1 MKPAPFDEKYTYID
15 SNTGK
20 RVDSTESRTEVFDK
34 NGTSLYQIP
43 NVFSGRRTMM
53 LSPDGQT
60 LILDGNYYFGNRF
73 LRSPSM
79 TEDEV
84 VTLIY
89 HQGSLWK
96 EIRFA
101 TDLNNGKNIEVRGG
115 SIGGGW
121 LPRTD
126 YIADNS
132 VDWDRGVLLYTM
144 IDEDSTTV
152 DTEIKLP
159 PTTSEARQQQLNPFG
174 EKVRVGS
181 ISAAA
186 REANFPF
193 STLLAF
199 GFILVAAMSFKRRSQ

>member
-15 SNTGK
+15 PNTGK

-34 NGTSLYQIP
+34 NGASLYEIS

-60 LILDGNYYFGNRF
+60 LILDGNYYFGERF
-73 LRSPSM
+73 LRSPSI

-96 EIRFA
+96 EICFA
-101 TDLNNGKNIEVRGG
+101 TDLNNGKAIEVRGRL
-115 SIGGGW
+115 IGGGW
-121 LPRTD
+121 LPRTE
-126 YIADNS
+126 YIANTS
-132 VDWDRGVLLYTM
+132 VNWDRGVLFYAM
-144 IDEDSTTV
+144 IDEDSTTTV

-159 PTTSEARQQQLNPFG
+159 PTASEQRQQ
-174 EKVRVGS
+174 
-181 ISAAA
+181 
-186 REANFPF
+186 
-193 STLLAF
+193 
-199 GFILVAAMSFKRRSQ
+199 